1 MKNIDIFANEYLG
14 KVFYFCLK
22 KTGNEQEAAEL
33 SGEISLEVVQA
44 LARGKEPEKFDAWVW
59 AVVRNRWARWAA
71 KRYYHAPEQVDI
83 QEYEEALPSEGSVE
97 DDIVHSEE
105 LARVRR
111 GLAFIRSDYRH
122 ILVAHYFE
130 EKSVSEISRQFGI
143 PLGTVK
149 TRLQSSRKIL
159 KEGMD
164 MAKPFGTRSFRPETV
179 RFVSSGS
186 QPSGLPGAAM
196 RRKLPVNILCAA
208 DNNAS
213 TIEELSMELG
223 IAMPYMEE
231 EVGLLVDFEL
241 LRKLDNGRYITNFF
255 ISPKECQNEI
265 NELSCQFAERNYKVI
280 WDIAGKLLEKGKEL
294 GIFSGAF
301 RDADA
306 QAYLA
311 FDIEL
316 KTVFEEFP
324 LGIFVKFQRRD
335 GGNWGLIGMEAGA
348 VSRIPLKFFSNSLS
362 EWVNE
367 VKWNGYQSDYGNR
380 PYKYDTPDRNHLYLM
395 KAIAEGRDISNL
407 SVTEEGCLRN
417 LLNEGFCVK
426 DEDGRVQVAALS
438 VSNGDFGKITE
449 YLTALPEYIRLRE
462 EKHSYYD
469 EIKKVIER
477 YSTFL
482 LKEDL
487 DYYVGMSSPL
497 RAVLASLWLDK
508 GVYTGGNSRFAALYA
523 SALALYAFYAPFL
536 LAYTFLAA
544 GIYGFSVFSLS
555 RKQYGLGKRQINTE
569 RRMGYLKDLFKE
581 KNTAKE
587 MRIFGT
593 GAHFFRIWEEANA
606 VYRKERLDMDNKGAD
621 YRNIAALADY
631 VLYAG
636 MVFSLLYSV
645 KAGGCDVGTFV
656 MLMGMVS
663 RCNGSIK
670 SICMAEC
677 GARSAAIRT

>member
-1 MKNIDIFANEYLG
+1 MYVKMITFKQFYMYVNVIRNTIGALSDMLDDITGIRYAFGFHYAYQVLVEAGTACTGVSMETTAGQTEKSDVPDCTGKTTLTNVVNADYIYVMKDGRIAEEGTHASLM
-14 KVFYFCLK
+14 
-22 KTGNEQEAAEL
+22 EQQ
-33 SGEISLEVVQA
+33 G
-44 LARGKEPEKFDAWVW
+44 
-59 AVVRNRWARWAA
+59 
-71 KRYYHAPEQVDI
+71 YYHEMFTLQAKNYI
-83 QEYEEALPSEGSVE
+83 AA
-97 DDIVHSEE
+97 SEE
-105 LARVRR
+105 
-111 GLAFIRSDYRH
+111 
-122 ILVAHYFE
+122 
-130 EKSVSEISRQFGI
+130 
-143 PLGTVK
+143 
-149 TRLQSSRKIL
+149 
-159 KEGMD
+159 
-164 MAKPFGTRSFRPETV
+164 ET
-179 RFVSSGS
+179 
-186 QPSGLPGAAM
+186 
-196 RRKLPVNILCAA
+196 
-208 DNNAS
+208 
-213 TIEELSMELG
+213 
-223 IAMPYMEE
+223 
-231 EVGLLVDFEL
+231 
-241 LRKLDNGRYITNFF
+241 
-255 ISPKECQNEI
+255 
-265 NELSCQFAERNYKVI
+265 
-280 WDIAGKLLEKGKEL
+280 
-294 GIFSGAF
+294 
-301 RDADA
+301 
-306 QAYLA
+306 
-311 FDIEL
+311 
-316 KTVFEEFP
+316 
-324 LGIFVKFQRRD
+324 
-335 GGNWGLIGMEAGA
+335 GGYA
-348 VSRIPLKFFSNSLS
+348 V
-362 EWVNE
+362 
-367 VKWNGYQSDYGNR
+367 
-380 PYKYDTPDRNHLYLM
+380 DRNHLYLM

-449 YLTALPEYIRLRE
+449 YLTALSEYIRLRE